1 MVETSAAIPGSL
13 VWGHACLAACAAL
26 YLAWW
31 WTFFNPSLPKAT
43 GALYATGV
51 GFIVGAVILG
61 IAVVALIVAGLAGL
75 GAGGRGG
82 LPVPVW
88 AFAVGGICAYF
99 ALVFATTRIFGRPVT
114 TELLLFVLWAAL
126 EFAVLNA
133 LAGSGALAAAAA
145 VGLAAAVVAVFVGCL
160 ACYLLYFRLQPL
172 PSFVAGALPLLVV
185 GVFAAIMA
193 IVIARL

>member
-82 LPVPVW
+82 LPGPVW
-88 AFAVGGICAYF
+88 AFAVGGICA
-99 ALVFATTRIFGRPVT
+99 
-114 TELLLFVLWAAL
+114 
-126 EFAVLNA
+126 
-133 LAGSGALAAAAA
+133 
-145 VGLAAAVVAVFVGCL
+145 
-160 ACYLLYFRLQPL
+160 
-172 PSFVAGALPLLVV
+172 
-185 GVFAAIMA
+185 
-193 IVIARL
+193 